1 VVQFQY
7 GEDGIDVLN
16 ASFLREFGFLC
27 RNADRLL
34 QQQLPASEGATFSQ
48 AAVALGD
55 VEQQA
60 AKACK

>member
-1 VVQFQY
+1 MQFQY

-16 ASFLREFGFLC
+16 ASFLKEFGFLS

-34 QQQLPASEGATFSQ
+34 QQQLAEGGTPSQ
-48 AAVALGD
+48 LAALGEG
-55 VEQQA
+55 EQQA